1 MRIDKLGYTLLV
13 YPVEFECQVHC
24 TSHND
29 DTEVVNHKI
38 GLRYGHHHAILLLEI
53 VKHLQKVEV
62 CPTLEKNN
70 CHDNR
75 DKVQDE
81 EQEEIVDGAL
91 GALRGLVVP
100 VAIANVAKHCRVVSG
115 GGNQEAGQVTDQIIV
130 R

>member
-1 MRIDKLGYTLLV
+1 M
-13 YPVEFECQVHC
+13 
-24 TSHND
+24 
-29 DTEVVNHKI
+29 NHKI

-81 EQEEIVDGAL
+81 EQEQIGDGAL
-91 GALRGLVVP
+91 GALRGLVMP
-100 VAIANVAKHCRVVSG
+100 VAVADVSEDCRVVPSRG
-115 GGNQEAGQVTDQIIV
+115 E
-130 R
+130 